1 MTETKRKHTLEG
13 LIEEIAGTTL
23 EKKEQRIHA
32 AMFLAFYGAVN
43 SVVGREILTTPL
55 FGISYDSTANKLGFD
70 EFQGVAL
77 VSSKPGQY
85 SVSSL
90 DMIFACH
97 ARDMPLIF
105 EGDTGVG
112 KTITT
117 EAYLQAILPS
127 RSTVIMSLSH
137 QSFTDSPKA
146 PFERT
151 EMVNG
156 MPVTYLNWD
165 NMRSIAALYCDE
177 LNLGN
182 PNDLLQLSYGR
193 VLASNERGIA
203 GILIP
208 KVTPNGIEFTEDY
221 LKRLWLS
228 GSQNPP
234 KSRDAQFTGIE
245 LSASLKNRF
254 LVVGYPKIVKS
265 VGTTMWMV
273 DHENGLHE
281 RFLQDFQQRYA
292 ALTGQVPDSVTMRE
306 DWLSLYAFIL
316 DSKKTE
322 KAIIPSSL
330 EFGDVLIEILS
341 GELDQSHEMDKNI
354 VQQCQE
360 EFAASLPGTSLN
372 FLLRDV
378 LDPKTEEVKKI
389 NSIVGSFAKP
399 LTERDDAY
407 IKCLADLLATIKYV
421 KRAYQDR
428 TQSPLESFLRVP
440 TYITVEEVA
449 AAATLLARNKQ
460 VKTELDPLLVV
471 NSVLKDYVGL
481 MDELARPDKMN
492 IRNYAGFKTDDANL
506 GLKESIYTAALRD
519 SHSVAEIVSKMS
531 TFVGHLRSLV
541 SGSDVRKVIVART
554 TADLAVTTRFL
565 IEHQADLD
573 AYLVGNKNADMK
585 TLRSFIYG
593 LYQSEKG
600 NPTIEPVY
608 THRLPRVL

>member
-1 MTETKRKHTLEG
+1 MTDPKRRHTLE
-13 LIEEIAGTTL
+13 EQVASSSAPTL

-32 AMFLAFYGAVN
+32 AMLLAYYGAVH
-43 SVVGREILTTPL
+43 STVGREILTTPL
-55 FGISYDSTANKLGFD
+55 FGISYDPAAHSLGFD
-70 EFQGVAL
+70 EFNGVAL
-77 VSSKPGQY
+77 VSRKPGQY

-117 EAYLQAILPS
+117 EAYLQTILPPQS
-127 RSTVIMSLSH
+127 FIVMSLSH

-156 MPVTYLNWD
+156 MPTTYLNWEK
-165 NMRSIAALYCDE
+165 MRGIGALYCDE

-193 VLASNERGIA
+193 VLASQERGVA
-203 GILIP
+203 GIRVPRL
-208 KVTPNGIEFTEDY
+208 TPDGVEFSDDY

-234 KSRDAQFTGIE
+234 KSRDAQFTGLE

-254 LVVGYPKIVKS
+254 LVVSYPKIVKS
-265 VGTTMWMV
+265 VGTTMWTV
-273 DHENGLHE
+273 DHENGWHE
-281 RFLQDFQQRYA
+281 RFLQEFQQRYTT
-292 ALTGQVPDSVTMRE
+292 LTGQTLDSAALRE

-316 DSKKTE
+316 DSRKTE

-341 GELDQSHEMDKNI
+341 GELDQSHEMDKN
-354 VQQCQE
+354 VAQQCQE
-360 EFAASLPGTSLN
+360 GFSTSNPGTRLN
-372 FLLRDV
+372 FLLRDT
-378 LDPKTEEVKKI
+378 LDPNTEEVKKV
-389 NSIVGSFAKP
+389 NGIVGSFAKP

-428 TQSPLESFLRVP
+428 SQSPLDSFLRVP
-440 TYITVEEVA
+440 TYITLEDVA

-460 VKTELDPLLVV
+460 VKNEKDPLSVV
-471 NSVLKDYVGL
+471 NSVIKEYVGL
-481 MDELARPDKMN
+481 MDELAQPGKMN
-492 IRNYAGFKTDDANL
+492 IRNYSEFKTDDANL
-506 GLKESIYTAALRD
+506 GIKESIYTAALRD
-519 SHSVAEIVSKMS
+519 SHSTQEVVEKIN
-531 TFVGHLRSLV
+531 TFVGHLRGLV
-541 SGSDVRKVIVART
+541 SGSDLRKVIVART
-554 TADLAVTTRFL
+554 TADLAVTARFL
-565 IEHQADLD
+565 LEHQKEID
-573 AYLVGNKNADMK
+573 AYLSSNPRTEMRQ
-585 TLRSFIYG
+585 TRSFISD
-593 LYQSEKG
+593 LYQKEKS
-600 NPTIEPVY
+600 NPTMEAVY
-608 THRLPRVL
+608 AHRLPRVL